1 MQVDADIINNI
12 DMSRIVSFFKKVRI
26 MQAYNANSGM
36 VYLGNFQVN
45 HVTGLIAVSMETR
58 FEWRENKSFAPFS
71 VCVNAMVI
79 YT

>member
-12 DMSRIVSFFKKVRI
+12 DMSRIVSFLKKVRI
-26 MQAYNANSGM
+26 MQAYANSGM

-58 FEWRENKSFAPFS
+58 FEWRENKYFAPFS